1 MRVERITLKVYALNR
16 FGDTLMMHLISLKIK
31 MLATNVSFPCHRVT
45 LISNTSCV
53 LFVQTQG
60 CRVRWFRMVD
70 AHLNPAPCGGHSW
83 ATALMRRNMNQ
94 NGLSSAMDVI
104 NLQLNL
110 VLHPCMQIPACR
122 PLRCLIFKMESHWS
136 FMASTIP
143 FRKPRVRWNYVMPSK
158 PRNDVQQCWDCRQ

>member
-1 MRVERITLKVYALNR
+1 MRVERITLKVYVLNR
-16 FGDTLMMHLISLKIK
+16 LGETPMMHLISLKIK
-31 MLATNVSFPCHRVT
+31 MLATNVSFPCHRAT

-83 ATALMRRNMNQ
+83 AIALMRRNDLNTRMLVGSNMNQ
-94 NGLSSAMDVI
+94 NGMFSAMDVI

-110 VLHPCMQIPACR
+110 VLHPCM
-122 PLRCLIFKMESHWS
+122 
-136 FMASTIP
+136 
-143 FRKPRVRWNYVMPSK
+143 
-158 PRNDVQQCWDCRQ
+158 